1 MQEETQKSPGT
12 LLRQTRELRGVTI
25 EQAAETTRIS
35 KSYLKAIEDDAFE
48 RLPNVVYVKG
58 FLRVYAGYLGLSG
71 DEVIRLFE
79 ASRDNTSPDT
89 GVPTEGRVLHEGRRA
104 SKDYRKRW
112 VARSVPLFLAVMLM
126 GYYLTHDDE
135 GEKRAPQSAVTT
147 LPAQPLPVQ
156 TRQSSAGRE
165 LSHQRPQPVMD
176 NQGDAPSTRPGN
188 VLRLKVNEEC
198 WLAVTIDDS
207 ISQTYQ
213 LKPGDLIEWIAE
225 KSFTLDIGNAG
236 GVEAEFNGKPLK
248 PLGEKG
254 KPAHLALTPEGVVE
268 R

>member
-1 MQEETQKSPGT
+1 
-12 LLRQTRELRGVTI
+12 
-25 EQAAETTRIS
+25 
-35 KSYLKAIEDDAFE
+35 
-48 RLPNVVYVKG
+48 
-58 FLRVYAGYLGLSG
+58 
-71 DEVIRLFE
+71 
-79 ASRDNTSPDT
+79 
-89 GVPTEGRVLHEGRRA
+89 
-104 SKDYRKRW
+104 
-112 VARSVPLFLAVMLM
+112 MLM
-126 GYYLTHDDE
+126 GYYLTHDEE
-135 GEKRAPQSAVTT
+135 GANRPPQKALTVAST
-147 LPAQPLPVQ
+147 QPVPVQ
-156 TRQSSAGRE
+156 GPQSSARVE
-165 LSHQRPQPVMD
+165 LSRQQPQPVMET
-176 NQGDAPSTRPGN
+176 QSDAPSTRPGN